1 MRGKGAKYRRRLAA
15 ALALC
20 GVLTYSALIPG
31 HLVSQLVNELIGS
44 PVAAAAAAEPPCH
57 ETGEKA
63 PSEPKAANKHCPFC
77 TGYAAFQLMGSSAPA
92 SFPLPGMVAGDVL
105 VETDQ
110 SLPFRHGLSAYSRGP
125 PSLSV

>member
-1 MRGKGAKYRRRLAA
+1 MRGKGAKYRQRLAA

-31 HLVSQLVNELIGS
+31 HLVSQLVNELVGS
-44 PVAAAAAAEPPCH
+44 PVAAAAEPPCH

-110 SLPFRHGLSAYSRGP
+110 SLPFRHGLIAYSRGP

>member
-1 MRGKGAKYRRRLAA
+1 MVWGTSCEARGQIAA
-15 ALALC
+15 
-20 GVLTYSALIPG
+20 IPG
-31 HLVSQLVNELIGS
+31 HLVSQLVNELVGS
-44 PVAAAAAAEPPCH
+44 PVAAAAAAAEPHCH

-63 PSEPKAANKHCPFC
+63 PSKPKAAKKHCPFC
-77 TGYAAFQLMGSSAPA
+77 AGYAAFQLMGSSSPV

-110 SLPFRHGLSAYSRGP
+110 SLPFRHGLIAYSRGP